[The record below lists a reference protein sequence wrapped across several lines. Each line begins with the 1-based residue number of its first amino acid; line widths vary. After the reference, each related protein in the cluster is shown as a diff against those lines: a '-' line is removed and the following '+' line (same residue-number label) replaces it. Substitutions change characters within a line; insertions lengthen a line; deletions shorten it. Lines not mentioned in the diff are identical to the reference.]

1 MLRQIRQEFQTLS
14 GKIREGWQDILV
26 LGTFAVLVSVTL
38 YSASYALPL
47 NYERFS
53 YDKTLTVILS
63 SPANLSP
70 GDEEEILVTLVN
82 ESERTFP
89 EIFVQLACSGDVPL
103 ATGLEGGNLL
113 RFEGL
118 MAGERR
124 SGKIKVRPL
133 FRFHF
138 GWPFWEPPEG
148 SLDLDVKVG
157 TEEES
162 MEDISD
168 YSLTLAPLPKI
179 RWTLKTFGGFT
190 LSLIVALFRDWW
202 KKAFEQGGSPS

>member
-1 MLRQIRQEFQTLS
+1 MLRQIRQEFQTLP

-26 LGTFAVLVSVTL
+26 LGTFAVLVLVTL

-53 YDKTLTVILS
+53 YEKTLTVILS

-89 EIFVQLACSGDVPL
+89 EIFVQLTCSGDVPL

-118 MAGERR
+118 MPGERR
-124 SGKIKVRPL
+124 SGKIKVKPL

-138 GWPFWEPPEG
+138 GWPFWEPPKGQLNFDVRVGINKQTPEG
-148 SLDLDVKVG
+148 IG
-157 TEEES
+157 N
-162 MEDISD
+162 
-168 YSLTLAPLPKI
+168 YSLTIAPLPKI
-179 RWTLKTFGGFT
+179 RWLLNTVGAFT
-190 LSLIVALFRDWW
+190 LSLVVGLLRAWW
-202 KKAFEQGGSPS
+202 KGAFEIST